1 MRAER
6 HRLLVRLHAW
16 TNVSMILYVWLHVCM
31 DTLQE
36 TSHTTWA
43 HAVAMFIGLAA
54 DVEYLQ
60 EVS

>member
-1 MRAER
+1 
-6 HRLLVRLHAW
+6 
-16 TNVSMILYVWLHVCM
+16 MILYVWLHVCM

-60 EVS
+60 EILT